1 MTDVIASEKL
11 KMIVDKVERLTEQ
24 KAEIALE
31 IAAVIAEARADGF
44 DGKALREVLKLRS
57 MDPQKRSELEELM
70 DLYKAALGMA

>member
-1 MTDVIASEKL
+1 M
-11 KMIVDKVERLTEQ
+11 Q

-31 IAAVIAEARADGF
+31 IAAVIAEAKADGF